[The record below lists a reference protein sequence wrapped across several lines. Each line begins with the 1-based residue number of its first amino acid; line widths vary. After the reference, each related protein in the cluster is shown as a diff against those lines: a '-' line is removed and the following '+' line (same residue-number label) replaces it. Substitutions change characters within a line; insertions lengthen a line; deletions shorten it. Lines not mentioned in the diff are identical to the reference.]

1 MQPQKSR
8 KHLWFIIAITL
19 VISSIPYFLGYLISD
34 KEHSFNGF
42 VIDVEDGNAYL
53 SKMMTGYDG
62 NWLHPSRYST
72 FPQKGLL
79 IHLPYLWLG
88 KLAGGNGIHA
98 QLIALFHMYRAISL
112 VIYSFG
118 LYRFLQFFIK
128 KERNR
133 VTGVVLGI
141 WGGGLGWI
149 FILPG
154 LSKFVNY
161 VPLEFYSPEVFGF
174 LAILAFPHIVMARG
188 LMLFAISEFLQQRTN
203 QVSVKSQ
210 WKTGL
215 YLFLAGICQPLNAA
229 VGILVIA
236 IAQLIISWKENGKSK
251 GEWAAPMVI
260 PAIGAGFWL
269 GYVGWISFTDTYFK
283 AWSQQNQFYSPKIV
297 EFILAYALVVLYI
310 AINYDKL
317 RVANNDM
324 LQIPIIWILLI
335 PVLAYLPS
343 ELQRRFPEGSWCAVV
358 VVLMAIFDQLEE
370 RENSRHQLY
379 LSTALCF
386 SSIVVL
392 IIISLGVL
400 QKSNQQFISQ
410 GWKKSFEF
418 LEVNGYSGNVLSE
431 YEYGNLLPAW
441 TNLTSVI
448 GLKPETIHFGKVKQD
463 MDTFYSSI
471 SNNSVRLQL
480 LKKYQ
485 IGLVV
490 LDMNNPENMQI
501 DLSTIG
507 CTQQLYFE
515 DNLQIF
521 STRGCLQ

>member
-8 KHLWFIIAITL
+8 NHIWIIIAITL
-19 VISSIPYFLGYLISD
+19 ILSSIPYFWGYLISD

-53 SKMMTGYDG
+53 SKMMTGYNG
-62 NWLHPSRYST
+62 YWLHTSRYST

-98 QLIALFHMYRAISL
+98 QLIALFHIYRAIAL

-128 KERNR
+128 KERIR

-174 LAILAFPHIVMARG
+174 LAVLAFPHIVLARG

-210 WKTGL
+210 WKAGL

-236 IAQLIISWKENGKSK
+236 IAQLIISWKNIGDWVS
-251 GEWAAPMVI
+251 PMVL
-260 PAIGAGFWL
+260 PVIGAGFWL

-283 AWSQQNQFYSPKIV
+283 AWSLQNQFYSPKMM
-297 EFILAYALVVLYI
+297 EFVLAYALVVLYI
-310 AINYDKL
+310 ATNYSKL
-317 RVANNDM
+317 RVANNCM
-324 LQIPIIWILLI
+324 LRIPIIWILLI

-343 ELQRRFPEGSWCAVV
+343 ELQRRLPEGSWCAVV
-358 VVLMAIFDQLEE
+358 VVLMFIFDQLEE
-370 RENSRHQLY
+370 RENTRHQLY

-392 IIISLGVL
+392 IILSLGVL

-410 GWKKSFEF
+410 GWKDSFSF
-418 LEVNGYSGNVLSE
+418 LEEKGYSGNVLSE

-448 GLKPETIHFGKVKQD
+448 GLKPETIQFGKVKQD
-463 MDTFYSSI
+463 IDAFYSSI
-471 SNNSVRLQL
+471 SNDLVRL
-480 LKKYQ
+480 KIIEKYQ
-485 IGLVV
+485 IDIVV
-490 LDMNNPENMQI
+490 LDMNSLENLQI

-521 STRGCLQ
+521 STRGCLSE